1 VHNSSFVLF
10 DGAEF
15 ASYFD
20 ECQIDKSGR
29 YLLIKANIDNSYD
42 VDGIFMDL
50 ETGEYVTMSD
60 QEGAPGHSDNGFGTV
75 IASDNWAPVDCRFFR
90 YDFKEIID
98 GAVRE
103 NLTIVYNTDGWANT
117 AGCPQHLTWTNA
129 KDTNI
134 VPYEHQFL
142 CGSNLADGE
151 MAKHNEVV
159 CFRPD
164 ASLDVLIVAPVL
176 SFANASGGGYY
187 YNKLPKAVIDKAGD
201 YILWSSNMRSDRI
214 DIFVARVPWHLL
226 VAEEDYNPSLESPQT
241 SGVPSTSA
249 APQTS
254 SPSTS
259 HQKANGGSSSVLNYA
274 NLIMIMMS
282 AYSILF

>member
-1 VHNSSFVLF
+1 
-10 DGAEF
+10 
-15 ASYFD
+15 
-20 ECQIDKSGR
+20 
-29 YLLIKANIDNSYD
+29 
-42 VDGIFMDL
+42 
-50 ETGEYVTMSD
+50 
-60 QEGAPGHSDNGFGTV
+60 V

-103 NLTIVYNTDGWANT
+103 NLTIVYNTDGTYFENNARFHISRGLFLHKRIFSILRSFFVQGWANT

-176 SFANASGGGYY
+176 SFANSSGGEYY

-201 YILWSSNMRSDRI
+201 YVLWSSNMRSDRI

-226 VAEEDYNPSLESPQT
+226 VAEGDYNPSPESLQT
-241 SGVPSTSA
+241 SSEPSTST

-259 HQKANGGSSSVLNYA
+259 PQKANGGSNSVLYYA
-274 NLIMIMMS
+274 NLVMIMTS
-282 AYSILF
+282 VYSILF